1 MAPLAV
7 SRIGLLKSSLSSLA
21 VLVAGAAA
29 FHAKHRYTPTS
40 TILWGGLVLLLVM
53 LLVWSTKLRLLVSG
67 VAVEFTLEGLT
78 DHTTNLG
85 FIAWSEIVSARRKVY
100 WFGDFVELE
109 LKDANAVIARQPWHR
124 AWALK
129 TNVRHGRPGPS
140 INAGWVSGGAEAVF
154 ASLRTMVPTVE
165 T

>member
-7 SRIGLLKSSLSSLA
+7 SRRGLLKSLLLSLA
-21 VLVAGAAA
+21 TLVACAAA
-29 FHAKHRYTPTS
+29 LQAKRGTPTTS
-40 TILWGGLVLLLVM
+40 TILWVGPVL

-109 LKDANAVIARQPWHR
+109 LKDADAVIARQPWPR

-129 TNVRHGRPGPS
+129 SNMRHGRPGPS
-140 INAGWVSGGAEAVF
+140 INAGWVSGGAETVF
-154 ASLRTMVPTVE
+154 ANLRTMVPTVE

>member
-7 SRIGLLKSSLSSLA
+7 SRRGLLKSLLLSFA
-21 VLVAGAAA
+21 VLVAGAVVLQAE
-29 FHAKHRYTPTS
+29 HGYKSTS
-40 TILWGGLVLLLVM
+40 TILWGGPGL

-67 VAVEFTLEGLT
+67 VAVEFTPEGLT

-85 FIAWSEIVSARRKVY
+85 FIAWSEIVSVQRKVY

-109 LKDANAVIARQPWHR
+109 LKDADAVIARQPWPK
-124 AWALK
+124 AWALRF
-129 TNVRHGRPGPS
+129 NMRHGRPGPS

-154 ASLRTMVPTVE
+154 AGLRTMVPTVE

>member
-1 MAPLAV
+1 MIMAPLAV
-7 SRIGLLKSSLSSLA
+7 SRRGLLKSFLLSLA

-29 FHAKHRYTPTS
+29 LRAKWGSTATTPM
-40 TILWGGLVLLLVM
+40 LWLGPVLLLV
-53 LLVWSTKLRLLVSG
+53 WATKLRLFVSG
-67 VAVEFTLEGLT
+67 VAVEFTLQGLT

-100 WFGDFVELE
+100 WFGDYVELE
-109 LKDANAVIARQPWHR
+109 LKDADAVIARQPWPR

-129 TNVRHGRPGPS
+129 SNMRHGRPGPS
-140 INAGWVSGGAEAVF
+140 VNAGWVSGGAEAVF
-154 ASLRTMVPTVE
+154 ASLRPMVPTVE